1 MPQGSQ
7 FSSTFGCVTVVKSYS
22 AMKMDRTNSAP
33 GHITS
38 SFPPGLRSWTE
49 LSSRPAA
56 PHGLVDLQA
65 WHVVCGDDGGGE
77 SWRLVGLRR

>member
-1 MPQGSQ
+1 MQDTIVLAQ
-7 FSSTFGCVTVVKSYS
+7 E
-22 AMKMDRTNSAP
+22 
-33 GHITS
+33 
-38 SFPPGLRSWTE
+38 WTPE

-77 SWRLVGLRR
+77 SWRQWRLVGLRR